1 METYGFVLLFAIPFF
16 LILMII
22 EYVYQ
27 WKIGEKFSPSMDTI
41 SSLSSGLTNS
51 IKDILGL
58 SVSIISYG
66 YLVENFSL
74 FHIESSIPAFI
85 ITFLVLDFQGYW
97 THRFQ
102 HRINILWNN
111 HIIHHSSE
119 EFNLACALRQSI
131 SSFVNLFTF
140 FLLPCAL
147 LGVETQV
154 IATVAPL
161 HLFAQFW
168 YHTRYIKKLGW
179 LS

>member
-1 METYGFVLLFAIPFF
+1 
-16 LILMII
+16 MII

-27 WKIGEKFSPSMDTI
+27 WQIGEKFSPSMDTI

-66 YLVENFSL
+66 YLVENLSL

-85 ITFLVLDFQGYW
+85 ITFMVLDFQGYW

-140 FLLPCAL
+140 SYCLVPF
-147 LGVETQV
+147 
-154 IATVAPL
+154 
-161 HLFAQFW
+161 
-168 YHTRYIKKLGW
+168 
-179 LS
+179 

>member
-16 LILMII
+16 LVLMII

-85 ITFLVLDFQGYW
+85 ITFIVLDFQAE
-97 THRFQ
+97 FQ
-102 HRINILWNN
+102 DR
-111 HIIHHSSE
+111 
-119 EFNLACALRQSI
+119 
-131 SSFVNLFTF
+131 
-140 FLLPCAL
+140 
-147 LGVETQV
+147 
-154 IATVAPL
+154 TVVVGLSP
-161 HLFAQFW
+161 
-168 YHTRYIKKLGW
+168 HTLEITGKI
-179 LS
+179 